1 MQRDA
6 LFLDSKQNFYVFF
19 AIFFKRLLFSAYEHT
34 IRTYYDKEN
43 RCVLWTPMQTRRVRD
58 EKNNENTSPRT
69 ANFKIKSIFIGGN
82 HEG

>member
-6 LFLDSKQNFYVFF
+6 LFWDSKQNFYVFF

-34 IRTYYDKEN
+34 IDKEN

-69 ANFKIKSIFIGGN
+69 ANSQIQIYNYRRKP
-82 HEG
+82 